1 MLFHTLII
9 SIDGIINI
17 LIAFTEKIYI
27 GMTLVG
33 RNPFI
38 INTCMHNEIL
48 GEAT

>member
-33 RNPFI
+33 RN